1 MFWTLEMANPADQTE
16 VKNKHTKK
24 MKQVNQQVLIRHQ
37 GMAPDH
43 EVITWTHLQHIFNTD
58 VQRKRKC
65 RIVTPID

>member
-1 MFWTLEMANPADQTE
+1 
-16 VKNKHTKK
+16 

-37 GMAPDH
+37 GMVPDH